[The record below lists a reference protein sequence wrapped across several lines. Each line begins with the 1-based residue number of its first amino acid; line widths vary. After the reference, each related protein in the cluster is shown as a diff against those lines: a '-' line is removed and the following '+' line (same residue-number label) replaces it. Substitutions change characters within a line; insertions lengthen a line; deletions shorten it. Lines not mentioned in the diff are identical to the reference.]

1 MIWLIGNKGMLGQ
14 DVEKLFKRKRLSY
27 LASDKEVDIT
37 DYPTL
42 KEFTKNIEI
51 AWIINCSGYT
61 DVDKAEKEIEKAF
74 QINRDG
80 VRNISK
86 IAVEKQA
93 KLIHISTDYV
103 FNGKKNTHL
112 SYMEDEKTEPINI
125 YGESKLAGEREIK
138 ETLKK
143 YFIIRTAWLYGMGGK
158 NFVSTMLKLFK
169 EKEEIKVV
177 SDQWGSPTYTVD
189 LAKGILEIINND
201 SDKFGI
207 YHFTNKGVTNWYEFA
222 REIYRKSKKLGIIDS
237 NKEVEIRGIET
248 KEYPT
253 PAQRPKWSLLSKE
266 KIKRELNLDIRNWE
280 DALADFLSFLSLR
293 TKLSNL

>member
-14 DVEKLFKRKRLSY
+14 EVEKLLKRKKLFY
-27 LASDKEVDIT
+27 LVSDKEVDIMN
-37 DYPTL
+37 YPIL
-42 KEFTKNIEI
+42 KEFTKNIEL
-51 AWIINCSGYT
+51 AWIISCSGYT

-74 QINRDG
+74 LINRDG

-86 IAVEKQA
+86 IATEKQA

-103 FNGKKNTHL
+103 FNGKKDTHF
-112 SYMEDEKTEPINI
+112 SYTEDDKTEPINL

-138 ETLKK
+138 ENLKK
-143 YFIIRTAWLYGMGGK
+143 YFIIRTAWLYGRGGK

-169 EKEEIKVV
+169 EKEEIRVV

-189 LAKGILEIINND
+189 LAEVILKMINND

-207 YHFTNKGVTNWYEFA
+207 YHFTNEGVTNWYEFA

-237 NKEVEIRGIET
+237 NKEVKIRAIET

-280 DALADFLSFLSLR
+280 DALTDFLSFLSLQR
-293 TKLSNL
+293 K

>member
-14 DVEKLFKRKRLSY
+14 EVEKLFKGKRLSY

-37 DYPTL
+37 NYPTL
-42 KEFTKNIEI
+42 QEFTKNIEL

-86 IAVEKQA
+86 IAAEKQA

-103 FNGKKNTHL
+103 FNGGKNTHL
-112 SYMEDEKTEPINI
+112 SYTEEDKTEPISI

-138 ETLKK
+138 ETFKK
-143 YFIIRTAWLYGMGGK
+143 YFIIRTAWLYGRGGK

-189 LAKGILEIINND
+189 LAEVILKMINND

-207 YHFTNKGVTNWYEFA
+207 YHFTNEGVTNWYEFA

-237 NKEVEIRGIET
+237 NKEVEIRSIET

-253 PAQRPKWSLLSKE
+253 PAQRPKWSFLSKE
-266 KIKRELNLDIRNWE
+266 KIKRELSLDIRNWE
-280 DALADFLSFLSLR
+280 DALTDFLSFLSLR
-293 TKLSNL
+293 MK

>member
-1 MIWLIGNKGMLGQ
+1 MIWLIGNKGMSGQ
-14 DVEKLFKRKRLSY
+14 EVEKLFKRKKLSY

-37 DYPTL
+37 DYPIL
-42 KEFTKNIEI
+42 QEFTKNIKL

-61 DVDKAEKEIEKAF
+61 DVEKAEKEIEKAF

-86 IAVEKQA
+86 IALEKQA
-93 KLIHISTDYV
+93 KLVHISTDYV
-103 FNGKKNTHL
+103 FNGKKDTHL
-112 SYMEDEKTEPINI
+112 SYTEDDKTKPINL

-138 ETLKK
+138 ENLKK
-143 YFIIRTAWLYGMGGK
+143 YFILRTAWLYGMSGK

-177 SDQWGSPTYTVD
+177 SDQWGSPTYSVD
-189 LAKGILEIINND
+189 LAEVILKMITND

-207 YHFTNKGVTNWYEFA
+207 YNFTNEGVTNWYEFA

-266 KIKRELNLDIRNWE
+266 KIKRELSLEIRNWE
-280 DALADFLSFLSLR
+280 DALEDFLSFLSLR
-293 TKLSNL
+293 TK

>member
-14 DVEKLFKRKRLSY
+14 EVEKLFKRKRLSY

-37 DYPTL
+37 DYPIL
-42 KEFTKNIEI
+42 QEFTKNIEP

-61 DVDKAEKEIEKAF
+61 EVDKAEKEIEKAF

-80 VRNISK
+80 VRNILK
-86 IAVEKQA
+86 IAIEKQA
-93 KLIHISTDYV
+93 KLIHLSTDYV
-103 FNGKKNTHL
+103 FDGEKDMPL
-112 SYMEDEKTEPINI
+112 SYTEDDKTEPINI
-125 YGESKLAGEREIK
+125 YGKSKLAGEKEVK
-138 ETLKK
+138 ETFKK
-143 YFIIRTAWLYGMGGK
+143 YFILRTAWLYGRGGK

-169 EKEEIKVV
+169 EKEEIRVV

-189 LAKGILEIINND
+189 LAEVILKMINHD
-201 SDKFGI
+201 SDSFGI
-207 YHFTNKGVTNWYEFA
+207 YHFTNEGVTNWYEFA

-237 NKEVEIRGIET
+237 IKEVKIRAIET

-253 PAQRPKWSLLSKE
+253 PAQRPKWSWLSKE

-280 DALADFLSFLSLR
+280 DALTDFLSFLSLR
-293 TKLSNL
+293 TK

>member
-14 DVEKLFKRKRLSY
+14 EVEKLFKRKKLFY
-27 LASDKEVDIT
+27 LVSDKEVDIT
-37 DYPTL
+37 DYPIL
-42 KEFTKNIEI
+42 QEFTKNIKL
-51 AWIINCSGYT
+51 AWIINCAGYT

-74 QINRDG
+74 LINRDA

-86 IAVEKQA
+86 IATEKQA

-103 FNGKKNTHL
+103 FDGEKDMPL
-112 SYMEDEKTEPINI
+112 SYTEDEKTEPINI

-138 ETLKK
+138 RTLKK
-143 YFIIRTAWLYGMGGK
+143 YFIIRTAWLYGIGGK

-189 LAKGILEIINND
+189 LAEVIVEMINND

-207 YHFTNKGVTNWYEFA
+207 YHFTNEGVTNWYEFA

-237 NKEVEIRGIET
+237 NKEVKIRAIET

-253 PAQRPKWSLLSKE
+253 PAQRPKCSWLSKE
-266 KIKRELNLDIRNWE
+266 KIKRELSLEIRNWK
-280 DALADFLSFLSLR
+280 DALTDFLSFLSL
-293 TKLSNL
+293 

>member
-14 DVEKLFKRKRLSY
+14 EVEKLLKRKKLTY
-27 LASDKEVDIT
+27 LVSDKEVDIT
-37 DYPTL
+37 DYPIL
-42 KEFTKNIEI
+42 QEFTKNIELE
-51 AWIINCSGYT
+51 WIINCSGYT
-61 DVDKAEKEIEKAF
+61 EVDKAEKEIEKAF
-74 QINRDG
+74 LVNRDG

-86 IAVEKQA
+86 IAIAKQA

-103 FNGKKNTHL
+103 FNGEKNTHL
-112 SYMEDEKTEPINI
+112 SYTEDDKTEPINL
-125 YGESKLAGEREIK
+125 YGESKLAGEKEIK

-143 YFIIRTAWLYGMGGK
+143 YFIIRTAWLYGRGGK

-189 LAKGILEIINND
+189 LAEVILKIINND

-207 YHFTNKGVTNWYEFA
+207 YHFTNEGVTNWYEFA

-237 NKEVEIRGIET
+237 NHEIEIRSIET

-253 PAQRPKWSLLSKE
+253 PAQRPKWSWLSKE
-266 KIKRELNLDIRNWE
+266 KIKRELNLDIRNCE
-280 DALADFLSFLSLR
+280 DALTDFLSFLSLQR
-293 TKLSNL
+293 K

>member
-14 DVEKLFKRKRLSY
+14 EVEKLLKRKKLTY
-27 LASDKEVDIT
+27 LVSDKEVDIA

-42 KEFTKNIEI
+42 QEFTKNIEL

-61 DVDKAEKEIEKAF
+61 EVDKAEKEIEKAF
-74 QINRDG
+74 LVNRDG

-86 IAVEKQA
+86 IATEKQA
-93 KLIHISTDYV
+93 KLIHLSTDYV
-103 FNGKKNTHL
+103 FNGGKNTHL
-112 SYMEDEKTEPINI
+112 SYTEDDKTEPINI

-138 ETLKK
+138 ETFKK
-143 YFIIRTAWLYGMGGK
+143 YFIIRTAWLYGIGGK

-207 YHFTNKGVTNWYEFA
+207 YHFTNEGVTNWYEFA

-237 NKEVEIRGIET
+237 NKEVKIRAIET

-253 PAQRPKWSLLSKE
+253 FAQRPKCSWLSKE

-280 DALADFLSFLSLR
+280 DALTDFLSFLSLR
-293 TKLSNL
+293 TK

>member
-14 DVEKLFKRKRLSY
+14 EVEKLLKRKKLTY
-27 LASDKEVDIT
+27 LVSDKEVDIA

-42 KEFTKNIEI
+42 QEFTKNIEL

-61 DVDKAEKEIEKAF
+61 EVDKAEKEIEKAF
-74 QINRDG
+74 LINRDG

-86 IAVEKQA
+86 IATEKQA
-93 KLIHISTDYV
+93 KLIHLSTDYV
-103 FNGKKNTHL
+103 FNGEKNTHL
-112 SYMEDEKTEPINI
+112 SYTEDDKTEPINL
-125 YGESKLAGEREIK
+125 YGESKLAGEKEIK

-143 YFIIRTAWLYGMGGK
+143 YFIIRTAWLYGRGGK

-189 LAKGILEIINND
+189 LAEVILKIIHND

-207 YHFTNKGVTNWYEFA
+207 YHFTNEGVTNWYEFA

-237 NKEVEIRGIET
+237 NKEVEIRSIET

-253 PAQRPKWSLLSKE
+253 PAQRPKCSLLSKE
-266 KIKRELNLDIRNWE
+266 KIKMELNLDIRNWE
-280 DALADFLSFLSLR
+280 DALTDFLSFLSLR
-293 TKLSNL
+293 MK

>member
-14 DVEKLFKRKRLSY
+14 EVEKLLKRKRLSY

-37 DYPTL
+37 NYPIL
-42 KEFTKNIEI
+42 QEFTKNIEL

-61 DVDKAEKEIEKAF
+61 EVDKAEKEIEKAF
-74 QINRDG
+74 LVNRDG

-86 IAVEKQA
+86 IATEKQA
-93 KLIHISTDYV
+93 KLIHLSTDYV
-103 FNGKKNTHL
+103 FNGGKNTHL
-112 SYMEDEKTEPINI
+112 SYTEEDKTEPISI

-138 ETLKK
+138 ETFKK
-143 YFIIRTAWLYGMGGK
+143 YFIIRTAWLYGRGGK

-189 LAKGILEIINND
+189 LAEVILKMINND

-207 YHFTNKGVTNWYEFA
+207 YHFTNEGVTNWYEFA

-237 NKEVEIRGIET
+237 NKEVEIRSIET

-253 PAQRPKWSLLSKE
+253 PAQRPKWSFLSKE
-266 KIKRELNLDIRNWE
+266 KIKRELSLDIRNWE
-280 DALADFLSFLSLR
+280 DALTDFLSFLSLR
-293 TKLSNL
+293 MK

>member
-14 DVEKLFKRKRLSY
+14 EVEKLFKRKRLSY
-27 LASDKEVDIT
+27 LASGKEVDIT
-37 DYPTL
+37 NYPIL
-42 KEFTKNIEI
+42 QEFTKNIEL

-61 DVDKAEKEIEKAF
+61 EVDKAEKEIEKAF
-74 QINRDG
+74 LINRDG
-80 VRNISK
+80 VKNISK
-86 IAVEKQA
+86 IATEKQA
-93 KLIHISTDYV
+93 KLIHLSTDYV
-103 FNGKKNTHL
+103 FNGEKDMPL
-112 SYMEDEKTEPINI
+112 SYTEDDKTEPINL

-138 ETLKK
+138 ETFKK
-143 YFIIRTAWLYGMGGK
+143 YFIIRTAWLYGIGGK

-189 LAKGILEIINND
+189 LAEVILKMINND

-207 YHFTNKGVTNWYEFA
+207 YHFTNEGVTNWYEFA

-237 NKEVEIRGIET
+237 NKEVKIRAVET

-266 KIKRELNLDIRNWE
+266 KIKRELNLEIRNWE
-280 DALADFLSFLSLR
+280 DALTDFLSFLSLQR
-293 TKLSNL
+293 K

>member
-37 DYPTL
+37 DYPIL
-42 KEFTKNIEI
+42 QEFTKNIKL

-61 DVDKAEKEIEKAF
+61 EVDKAEKEIEKAF
-74 QINRDG
+74 LINRDG

-86 IAVEKQA
+86 IAIEKQA

-103 FNGKKNTHL
+103 FNGEKKFHL
-112 SYMEDEKTEPINI
+112 SYTEDDKTGPINL

-138 ETLKK
+138 ENLKE

-158 NFVSTMLKLFK
+158 NFVFTMLKLFK
-169 EKEEIKVV
+169 EKEEIKVI

-189 LAKGILEIINND
+189 LAEVILKIINND
-201 SDKFGI
+201 SDSFGI
-207 YHFTNKGVTNWYEFA
+207 YHFTNEGVTNWYEFA

-237 NKEVEIRGIET
+237 IKEVEIRAIET
-248 KEYPT
+248 KEYST
-253 PAQRPKWSLLSKE
+253 PAQRPKWSWLSKE
-266 KIKRELNLDIRNWE
+266 KIKRELSLDIRNWE
-280 DALADFLSFLSLR
+280 DALTDFLSFLSLR
-293 TKLSNL
+293 TK

>member
-14 DVEKLFKRKRLSY
+14 EVEKLLKRKRLSY

-37 DYPTL
+37 DYPIL
-42 KEFTKNIEI
+42 QEFTKNIEL

-61 DVDKAEKEIEKAF
+61 EVDKAEKEIEKAF

-86 IAVEKQA
+86 IAIEKQA
-93 KLIHISTDYV
+93 KLIHLSTDYV
-103 FNGKKNTHL
+103 FNGEKNMPL
-112 SYMEDEKTEPINI
+112 SYTEDDKPKPINL

-138 ETLKK
+138 ETFKK
-143 YFIIRTAWLYGMGGK
+143 YFILRTAWLYGRGGK

-189 LAKGILEIINND
+189 LAEVIFKMINND
-201 SDKFGI
+201 SDKFGV
-207 YHFTNKGVTNWYEFA
+207 YHFTNEGVTNWYEFA

-253 PAQRPKWSLLSKE
+253 PAQRPKCSWLSKE
-266 KIKRELNLDIRNWE
+266 KIKRELSLDIRNWE
-280 DALADFLSFLSLR
+280 EALEDFLSFL
-293 TKLSNL
+293 

>member
-14 DVEKLFKRKRLSY
+14 EVENLFKRKRLSY

-37 DYPTL
+37 NYPIL
-42 KEFTKNIEI
+42 QEFTKDIKIE
-51 AWIINCSGYT
+51 WIINCSGYT

-86 IAVEKQA
+86 IALEKQA

-103 FNGKKNTHL
+103 FNGEKNTHL
-112 SYMEDEKTEPINI
+112 SYTEDDKTEPINI

-138 ETLKK
+138 EIFKK
-143 YFIIRTAWLYGMGGK
+143 YFILRTAWLYGRVGK

-189 LAKGILEIINND
+189 LAEGIIEIINND

-207 YHFTNKGVTNWYEFA
+207 YHFTNEGVTNWYEFA

-253 PAQRPKWSLLSKE
+253 PAQRPKCSWLSKG
-266 KIKRELNLDIRNWE
+266 KIKREFNLEIRNWE

-293 TKLSNL
+293 TK

>member
-14 DVEKLFKRKRLSY
+14 EVEKLFKRKRLSY

-37 DYPTL
+37 NYPIL
-42 KEFTKNIEI
+42 QEFTKNIEL

-74 QINRDG
+74 LINRDG

-86 IAVEKQA
+86 IAIEKQA

-103 FNGKKNTHL
+103 FNGKKDMPL
-112 SYMEDEKTEPINI
+112 SYTEDDKTEPINL
-125 YGESKLAGEREIK
+125 YGESKLAGEKEIK
-138 ETLKK
+138 ETLEE
-143 YFIIRTAWLYGMGGK
+143 YFILRTAWLYGRGGK

-189 LAKGILEIINND
+189 LAEVILKMINND
-201 SDKFGI
+201 ADKFGI
-207 YHFTNKGVTNWYEFA
+207 YHFTNEGVTNWYEFA
-222 REIYRKSKKLGIIDS
+222 REIYRKSKKIRIIDS
-237 NKEVEIRGIET
+237 NKEVKIRDIET

-253 PAQRPKWSLLSKE
+253 PAQRPKCSLLSKE
-266 KIKRELNLDIRNWE
+266 KIKRELDLDIRNWE
-280 DALADFLSFLSLR
+280 EALTDFLSFLSLQR
-293 TKLSNL
+293 K

>member
-14 DVEKLFKRKRLSY
+14 EVEKLFKRKRLSY

-37 DYPTL
+37 NYPIL
-42 KEFTKNIEI
+42 QEFTKNIEL

-61 DVDKAEKEIEKAF
+61 DVDKAEKEIEKTF
-74 QINRDG
+74 LINRDG

-86 IAVEKQA
+86 IAIEKQA

-103 FNGKKNTHL
+103 FNGKKDMPL
-112 SYMEDEKTEPINI
+112 SYTEDDKTEPINL
-125 YGESKLAGEREIK
+125 YGESKLAGEKEIK
-138 ETLKK
+138 ETLEE
-143 YFIIRTAWLYGMGGK
+143 YFILRTAWLYGRGGK

-189 LAKGILEIINND
+189 LAEVILKMINND

-207 YHFTNKGVTNWYEFA
+207 YHFTNEGVTNWYEFA

-237 NKEVEIRGIET
+237 NKEVKIRAIET

-253 PAQRPKWSLLSKE
+253 PAQRPKCSWLSKE
-266 KIKRELNLDIRNWE
+266 KIKRELNLEIRNWE
-280 DALADFLSFLSLR
+280 DALTDFLSFLSLQR
-293 TKLSNL
+293 K

>member
-1 MIWLIGNKGMLGQ
+1 L
-14 DVEKLFKRKRLSY
+14 R
-27 LASDKEVDIT
+27 SDKEVDIT
-37 DYPTL
+37 NYPTL
-42 KEFTKNIEI
+42 KEFTKNIKLE
-51 AWIINCSGYT
+51 WIINCSGYT

-86 IAVEKQA
+86 IAVEKRA

-103 FNGKKNTHL
+103 FNGEKNTHL
-112 SYMEDEKTEPINI
+112 SYTEDDKTEPINL
-125 YGESKLAGEREIK
+125 YGETKLAGEKEIK
-138 ETLKK
+138 ETFKK
-143 YFIIRTAWLYGMGGK
+143 YFILRTAWLYGIGGK

-169 EKEEIKVV
+169 EKEEIRVV

-189 LAKGILEIINND
+189 LAEVIVEIINND
-201 SDKFGI
+201 FTKFGI
-207 YHFTNKGVTNWYEFA
+207 YHFTNEGITNWYEFA

-266 KIKRELNLDIRNWE
+266 KIKRELSLDIRNWE
-280 DALADFLSFLSLR
+280 DALTDFLSFLSLQR
-293 TKLSNL
+293 K

>member
-14 DVEKLFKRKRLSY
+14 EVEKLFKRKRLSY

-37 DYPTL
+37 NYPIL
-42 KEFTKNIEI
+42 QEFTKNIKL

-74 QINRDG
+74 LINRDG
-80 VRNISK
+80 VRNILK
-86 IAVEKQA
+86 IATEKQA

-103 FNGKKNTHL
+103 FNGEKDMTL
-112 SYMEDEKTEPINI
+112 SYTEDEKTEPINV

-143 YFIIRTAWLYGMGGK
+143 YFILRTAWLYGRGEK
-158 NFVSTMLKLFK
+158 NFVSTILTLFK
-169 EKEEIKVV
+169 EKEEIKMV

-189 LAKGILEIINND
+189 LAEVILKMINND

-207 YHFTNKGVTNWYEFA
+207 YHFTNEGLTNWYELA

-237 NKEVEIRGIET
+237 NKEVEIRGIKT

-253 PAQRPKWSLLSKE
+253 PAQRPKWSVLSKE
-266 KIKRELNLDIRNWE
+266 KIKKELNLEIRNWE
-280 DALADFLSFLSLR
+280 DALTDFLSFLSLQR
-293 TKLSNL
+293 K